1 MGRRPTPLE
10 RVETLTA
17 RLDALATDR
26 DLAVAAAMAAG
37 ASWPE
42 IAAALGVTTQ
52 AAHKRYRWLHAD
64 PATGAVWHEPPLP
77 T

>member
-17 RLDALATDR
+17 HLEVLATDR

-42 IAAALGVTTQ
+42 IAAALGVSTQ
-52 AAHKRYRWLHAD
+52 AAHKRYRWLRAD
-64 PATGAVWHEPPLP
+64 PTTGAVWHEPPLP
-77 T
+77 G